1 MVKNSFKWFL
11 QSTFLYG
18 MKMMWTAEI
27 QVEMKKNYDQRS
39 GKWNLSKCK
48 LTQKILCRIIYS
60 Y

>member
-1 MVKNSFKWFL
+1 
-11 QSTFLYG
+11 

-27 QVEMKKNYDQRS
+27 QVEMKKNYDCHS
-39 GKWNLSKCK
+39 GKWILRKCK